1 MFDSRA
7 FEPHLPIDP
16 QTLGSRQGLRGIQG
30 VRSLELRFP
39 PPFCGHDVSAET
51 FSRNHSNFTFHRII
65 DRAIELMGEVIKRA
79 NPLNSGGWFFKG
91 SDHLNLI
98 ATDNK

>member
-1 MFDSRA
+1 
-7 FEPHLPIDP
+7 
-16 QTLGSRQGLRGIQG
+16 
-30 VRSLELRFP
+30 
-39 PPFCGHDVSAET
+39 
-51 FSRNHSNFTFHRII
+51 
-65 DRAIELMGEVIKRA
+65 LMGEVIKRA